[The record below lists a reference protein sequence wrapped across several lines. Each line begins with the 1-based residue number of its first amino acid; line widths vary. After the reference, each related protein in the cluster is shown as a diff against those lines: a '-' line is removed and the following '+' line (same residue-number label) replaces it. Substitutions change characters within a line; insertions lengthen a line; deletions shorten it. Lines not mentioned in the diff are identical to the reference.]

1 MIESAAAPERTS
13 MAHTD
18 GISEH
23 RVREI
28 AYRLWE
34 EAGRPF
40 GHEAEFWRRAR
51 EEVAAGARK
60 RPAKGIKPE
69 EKA

>member
-1 MIESAAAPERTS
+1 MAQIE
-13 MAHTD
+13 D
-18 GISEH
+18 ISEH

-51 EEVAAGARK
+51 EEVAAKTRK
-60 RPAKGIKPE
+60 RPGKVQKSVE
-69 EKA
+69 EA

>member
-1 MIESAAAPERTS
+1 
-13 MAHTD
+13 MAHKD
-18 GISEH
+18 DIPEH

-51 EEVAAGARK
+51 EALSATTRK
-60 RPAKGIKPE
+60 PPAKAQKPRE
-69 EKA
+69 EA